1 MVRGVVMLLLA
12 ALASMA
18 VGMGVSYYYWG
29 YPTSPPPILPEIS
42 MLRSVDSM
50 SYVDELD
57 AQSGKA
63 TFKPIDQE
71 ILANRHDWS
80 LDDTWRVP
88 LMLHDRGIRL
98 DQAQAISLQHA
109 SALWEAADR
118 AGLLIEGSAGYP
130 DTKTLFGHIG
140 TGRLND
146 GREIAFATVGGYQYS
161 NDHYPYYEFVA
172 ELRGGRAMII
182 NSQWYYFD
190 IAGIEGMTWVAPAV
204 VCFVPLVFVGF
215 LVFAFGGPRKEA
227 ATS

>member
-12 ALASMA
+12 ALASMSF
-18 VGMGVSYYYWG
+18 GMGVSYYYWG
-29 YPTSPPPILPEIS
+29 YPTSPPPILREIEAI
-42 MLRSVDSM
+42 RSVDSM
-50 SYVDELD
+50 SYVNELN
-57 AQSGKA
+57 AQGGRA
-63 TFKPIDQE
+63 TFAAVNQE
-71 ILANRHDWS
+71 ALANRNGWA
-80 LDDTWRVP
+80 LDDPWRVP

-98 DQAQAISLQHA
+98 DQVPAISPQLA

-140 TGRLND
+140 TGRLDD
-146 GREIAFATVGGYQYS
+146 GREVAFATAGGNEYS

-172 ELRGGRAMII
+172 ELRGGRAVII

-204 VCFVPLVFVGF
+204 ICFVPLVFVGF
-215 LVFAFGGPRKEA
+215 LVFAFSGPRKEA
-227 ATS
+227 ATA